1 MSRPN
6 SSVPSQ
12 CAALGP
18 CSVASRFCWTGE
30 YRPITGASTASSSSA
45 PVRPAPATKAGVRAA
60 RAPKD
65 GRPAIGARASSVSG
79 APDPSPAA
87 TVLICAPPARRS
99 PEPDPGVELGGG
111 QVGQQVDDDDSDRV
125 HDGDPLDD

>member
-18 CSVASRFCWTGE
+18 WSVASRFCCTGL
-30 YRPITGASTASSSSA
+30 YRPITGASTASSSRA

-60 RAPKD
+60 RARND
-65 GRPAIGARASSVSG
+65 GRLLIGTWSSSVSG

-87 TVLICAPPARRS
+87 VALTGA
-99 PEPDPGVELGGG
+99 
-111 QVGQQVDDDDSDRV
+111 
-125 HDGDPLDD
+125 